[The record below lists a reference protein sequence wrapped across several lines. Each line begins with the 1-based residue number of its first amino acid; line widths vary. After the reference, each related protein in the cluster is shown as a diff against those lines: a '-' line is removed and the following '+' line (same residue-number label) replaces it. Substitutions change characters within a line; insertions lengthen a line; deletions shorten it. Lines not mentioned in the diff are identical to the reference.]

1 MHFSMESAPNSCI
14 VNSVTYLSTWK
25 FTTLTWVC
33 NYTRWHNLQHCEW
46 EALIQKMFV
55 NCAQTCLY
63 IFVPF
68 SSAIAKRTFSVMRR
82 LKYDS
87 ALEWEIQ
94 VFISKDREVYYFI
107 TLFVSAY
114 FVLTWL
120 GQIPAR
126 IDKWTI
132 WTETESNKWNNKTR
146 EIKR

>member
-1 MHFSMESAPNSCI
+1 
-14 VNSVTYLSTWK
+14 
-25 FTTLTWVC
+25 
-33 NYTRWHNLQHCEW
+33 
-46 EALIQKMFV
+46 MFA

-68 SSAIAKRTFSVMRR
+68 SPATAERTFSVMRR
-82 LKYDS
+82 LKYGS

-126 IDKWTI
+126 IDK
-132 WTETESNKWNNKTR
+132 
-146 EIKR
+146 